1 MKTGS
6 VSNTQM
12 RDAYFPPNTKTYE
25 ETKRDFEKRSAP
37 TKALASKY
45 LKCFDSL
52 DEKDIENNF
61 NILKYA
67 LSKTDFNIVDLMTSI
82 LDLRYIQECVVS
94 LPTHEGK
101 SHNNQK
107 AYLDLNS
114 GTNELYLMHKQ
125 KNVQI
130 WQHFIEVLLPFISK
144 EKSISSQV
152 QEHLRCQMLMHM
164 FDNLIYSTSPLHSRC
179 LQENLTCFPIETYV
193 WEIAK
198 KFKLFILYG
207 ETVQDGL
214 LTCIAQSIPSNDRKK
229 PNPQGLT
236 GEKSKLAALRIL
248 DILETYLC
256 MTTYNMFELEVVIS
270 TRAQEFINNLIKH
283 NFKKSSIYKLHKLRY
298 DQLLKDIPLKLKENP
313 IELIQTV
320 AQIKADEQDL
330 TSLLANL
337 SLDAQSDEN
346 STIKVLAE
354 VETQHQVYTQAKVTQ
369 NHNEANDA
377 HQEMLTTLLEEQA
390 ARHAKDIEELEKSL
404 TLQKEALE
412 NELKQQRTHTLEQLQ
427 AKHEQSIA
435 SRKKNAQ
442 DALTKRKEEAKTQLE
457 REIKALNTSHANRC
471 DTIKKEHEKETETI
485 ASDSQKEIAKQKTV
499 NQKKLSTVKATYA
512 QTESSLKQIQ
522 QQEIEKLQQENTAEM
537 QTLESNLQTK
547 LESLRKAHLENKS
560 SLKRENENK
569 NKDLRT
575 SFQEKEAQ
583 LKKVYMEELDGLDK
597 AQAQTLAQAETNFK
611 QQIAELDKEHQ
622 ENKSRRFEEHQL
634 NIVRIQEEYER
645 SIQFHVNQLAQK
657 PYKEYLGSLAQLFKL
672 DSPTDVFKFLYDN
685 NKLHLAIPTIPANY
699 KMYMQSNPIL
709 YNFWLSKLAVYPNMS
724 PQHII
729 GLFLLLPIIIIN
741 AEYLNDNAS
750 CKHCIDDFIGYF
762 ETDIT
767 ANDMNA
773 LTKSLQSV
781 LVNQTGLFAEY
792 KIFQFDELNRYAYV
806 ANHYPTNAV
815 YLPTYVYQGNR
826 NNNEP
831 EAKIILN
838 KKNRF

>member
-12 RDAYFPPNTKTYE
+12 RDAYFPPNAKTCE
-25 ETKRDFEKRSAP
+25 ETKRDFEKRSTP
-37 TKALASKY
+37 SKALASKY

-67 LSKTDFNIVDLMTSI
+67 MSKTDFNIVDLMTSI

-94 LPTHEGK
+94 LAVQEGK
-101 SHNNQK
+101 SHNNHK
-107 AYLDLNS
+107 AYLDLSS

-179 LQENLTCFPIETYV
+179 LQENLTCFPTETYV
-193 WEIAK
+193 WEVAK
-198 KFKLFILYG
+198 KFRLFIQYG
-207 ETVQDGL
+207 EVIQDGL
-214 LTCIAQSIPSNDRKK
+214 LSCIGQSIPSNDRKK
-229 PNPQGLT
+229 LSPQGLT

-256 MTTYNMFELEVVIS
+256 MTTYNMLELKVVIS
-270 TRAQEFINNLIKH
+270 TQAQEFINSLLQNK
-283 NFKKSSIYKLHKLRY
+283 FKKSSLYKLHKLRY
-298 DQLLKDIPLKLKENP
+298 DQLLQEIPLKLTETP
-313 IELIQTV
+313 TLLMQTV

-337 SLDAQSDEN
+337 SLDARRDEN
-346 STIKVLAE
+346 SSIKVLAE
-354 VETQHQVYTQAKVTQ
+354 VETQHQVYTQAKVHQ
-369 NHNEANDA
+369 NHNDAHNA

-404 TLQKEALE
+404 TLQKESLE
-412 NELKQQRTHTLEQLQ
+412 NELKQQRTQTLEQLQ

-442 DALTKRKEEAKTQLE
+442 EALTKRKEEAKIELE
-457 REIKALNTSHANRC
+457 RELKALNVNHANRC
-471 DTIKKEHEKETETI
+471 DAIKKEHEKEIEII
-485 ASDSQKEIAKQKTV
+485 ASESMKEKTKQKKD
-499 NQKKLSTVKATYA
+499 NQKKLTTIKEQYA
-512 QTESSLKQIQ
+512 QTESSLKQTHK
-522 QQEIEKLQQENTAEM
+522 QEIEKFKKENTAEM
-537 QTLESNLQTK
+537 QTLESNLQAQLENIRK
-547 LESLRKAHLENKS
+547 AHFEKKSSLEREIEKEIESLRL
-560 SLKRENENK
+560 SL
-569 NKDLRT
+569 
-575 SFQEKEAQ
+575 QEKESQ
-583 LKKVYMEELDGLDK
+583 LIKAHEEELDGLDK
-597 AQAQTLAQAETNFK
+597 AQAQTLAQAEISFK

-622 ENKSRRFEEHQL
+622 ENKSRRFEEHRL

-645 SIQFHVNQLAQK
+645 TIQFHVKQLAQK
-657 PYKEYLGSLAQLFKL
+657 PYKEYLGSLTQLFKL

-685 NKLHLAIPTIPANY
+685 NKLHLVIPTIPANY
-699 KMYMQSNPIL
+699 KLYMQSNPIL
-709 YNFWLSKLAVYPNMS
+709 YNFWLTKLAVSPNMS

-729 GLFLLLPIIIIN
+729 SLFLLLPIIIIN

-750 CKHCIDDFIGYF
+750 CQHCIDNFIGYF

-781 LVNQTGLFAEY
+781 LLNQTGLFAEY

-826 NNNEP
+826 NNNEQ
-831 EAKIILN
+831 EAKTTLS